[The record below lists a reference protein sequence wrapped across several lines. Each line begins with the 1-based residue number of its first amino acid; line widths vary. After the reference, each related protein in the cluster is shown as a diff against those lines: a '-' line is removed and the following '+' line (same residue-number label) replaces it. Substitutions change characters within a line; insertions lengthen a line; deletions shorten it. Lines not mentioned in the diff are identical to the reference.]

1 MTDWSFERF
10 KTAAFRVWMCENAED
25 MAGIAWAHAQ
35 WAVRQIYD

>member
-10 KTAAFRVWMCENAED
+10 KTAGIGVLVCENAED

-35 WAVRQIYD
+35 SAVRQIND